1 MQLGAFYPFAR
12 NHNTQN
18 EKVEGSVPGG
28 RHPRGGMRDIG
39 WGMQDAGWR
48 MWVCRMGGWGM
59 RDGGC
64 GMQEGRGSGDAWWG
78 WGSC

>member
-28 RHPRGGMRDIG
+28 RHPRGGVRDIG
-39 WGMQDAGWR
+39 
-48 MWVCRMGGWGM
+48 CGM

-64 GMQEGRGSGDAWWG
+64 GMRDVGCGMREGRGSGDA
-78 WGSC
+78 